1 MKIIRGFLIVV
12 LSLTFISRAEAHAF
26 LDHAEP
32 KVGSTVVAPAQ
43 VKVWMT
49 MDLMKKTFTTLQVFD
64 AKGTEVD
71 NRDVQI
77 NEATMV
83 VSLPKLGAGTYTV
96 TWKALAVCGHKT
108 SGTFMFTVQ

>member
-1 MKIIRGFLIVV
+1 MKIFRIFLTII
-12 LSLTFISRAEAHAF
+12 LSLTFISQVEAHAF

-64 AKGTEVD
+64 AKGNEVD
-71 NRDVQI
+71 KKDVQI
-77 NEATMV
+77 NEATMM
-83 VSLPKLGAGTYTV
+83 VSLPRLAAGTYTV
-96 TWKALAVCGHKT
+96 TWKALAICGHKT
-108 SGTFMFTVQ
+108 SGTYMFTVQ